1 ASATWGPTAY
11 PVRSKPVGGNCVK
24 TMSWYSASSR
34 RQQAQTS
41 TCALRWSYSSP
52 ESCPPAARTISS
64 AYCSC
69 SINLLL
75 QRLWHRGRLPCSFH
89 ARLLGASLIP
99 GSNNFELVGPARP
112 CVPQSP

>member
-1 ASATWGPTAY
+1 
-11 PVRSKPVGGNCVK
+11 
-24 TMSWYSASSR
+24 MSWYSASSR

-75 QRLWHRGRLPCSFH
+75 QRLWHRGRLACSFH

-99 GSNNFELVGPARP
+99 GSNNFELVEQARP
-112 CVPQSP
+112 LVNLEKYILHEVFGFSGVSEDSQSDA